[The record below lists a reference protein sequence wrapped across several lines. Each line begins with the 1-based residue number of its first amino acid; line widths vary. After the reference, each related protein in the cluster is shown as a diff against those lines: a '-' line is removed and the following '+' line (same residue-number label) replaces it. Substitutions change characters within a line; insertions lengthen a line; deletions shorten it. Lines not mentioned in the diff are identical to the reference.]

1 VLLKTNESRFLR
13 DTHIELVRDARID
26 NINDLSSGDRVKTRS
41 GKRCFILNAKD
52 ARASAAR
59 ALKVK
64 RRHYKTA
71 LGPNLSAQV
80 KRDAMG
86 A

>member
-1 VLLKTNESRFLR
+1 VLLKTNERRFLC
-13 DTHIELVRDARID
+13 DTYIERVRDARID
-26 NINDLSSGDRVKTRS
+26 NIHNLSRGDGVETRS
-41 GKRCFILNAKD
+41 EKRRFILNAED
-52 ARASAAR
+52 ACASAAR

-64 RRHYKTA
+64 RSHYKTV
-71 LGPNLSAQV
+71 LGPDLSSNV